1 MNQGSTTVH
10 AGIGLGGALFLV
22 LLVLKLTGTVAA
34 LSWPVVIGS
43 LFAPAAFAVACTL
56 LFLGCAFL
64 VVLAA
69 SFFQGFFSVIG
80 SKKR

>member
-43 LFAPAAFAVACTL
+43 LFAPAALAIACTL
-56 LFLGCAFL
+56 LVLGVAFVGI
-64 VVLAA
+64 VVVHFA
-69 SFFQGFFSVIG
+69 QGFFSALG
-80 SKKR
+80 GKKR